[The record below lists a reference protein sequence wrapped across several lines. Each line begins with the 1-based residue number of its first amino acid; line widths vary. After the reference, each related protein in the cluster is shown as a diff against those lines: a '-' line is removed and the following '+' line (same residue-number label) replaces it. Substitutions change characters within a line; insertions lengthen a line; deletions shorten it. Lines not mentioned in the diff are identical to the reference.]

1 MNTPGRRAGIL
12 SQYDS
17 PTAPAAPRDQSSLGT
32 SSSAEALSPT
42 MAAALKL
49 VREDGAS
56 IMRARGQL
64 ESKPEP
70 DDTAVV
76 YHDLKAVT
84 LGQSYALAH
93 SAGAPLS
100 AQSSP
105 GECSALASR
114 VSRPLFSDTCLTH
127 ASDVSCAPFIAMHQ
141 VCFASAAGS
150 VSEEQAAAGDADSEQ
165 SEVRSDALRHREA
178 VQIRSN
184 A

>member
-1 MNTPGRRAGIL
+1 MAEGNDTNTPGRRAGIL

-17 PTAPAAPRDQSSLGT
+17 PTAPAAPRDQSSPGT

-49 VREDGAS
+49 VREDG
-56 IMRARGQL
+56 
-64 ESKPEP
+64 EP

-76 YHDLKAVT
+76 YDDLMAVT

-114 VSRPLFSDTCLTH
+114 VSRPLSSDMCSTH

-165 SEVRSDALRHREA
+165 SEVRSDALRHKEA